1 MKNKETKP
9 RQKGNQMK
17 RQEDKETRGQPP
29 DGFPGDASNESSD
42 RDLFDLE
49 RLRLSQNF
57 ADVVG
62 VKKKTITVPVRK
74 PHRQLFFRVH
84 PDESWRL
91 ETAVLVVKEDRETY
105 LVDPTL
111 WAELSGEIVPT
122 VLFTT
127 ISRQGVIFLWPI
139 RLPGEDGRHDAWN
152 SSALEAAQLATEE
165 WIRLAANMHLGAYE
179 VFVATG
185 DLPEPEWPEVSF
197 QDLLKIAFKDK
208 FIQGLDHPAI
218 RALQGEL

>member
-9 RQKGNQMK
+9 RQQGDQMK
-17 RQEDKETRGQPP
+17 READNPERRRSP
-29 DGFPGDASNESSD
+29 DSFPGDASHASSNQD
-42 RDLFDLE
+42 VFDLE

-74 PHRQLFFRVH
+74 PHRQLFVRIH
-84 PDESWRL
+84 PEESWRL

-105 LVDPTL
+105 LVDPAL
-111 WAELSGEIVPT
+111 WAELPGEIVPT
-122 VLFTT
+122 VLFTA
-127 ISRQGVIFLWPI
+127 ISRQGVVFLWPI

-152 SSALEAAQLATEE
+152 RSALEAAQLATKQ

-179 VFVATG
+179 VSVATG
-185 DLPEPEWPEVSF
+185 DLPEPEWPDVSF
-197 QDLLKIAFKDK
+197 QDLLQIAFKDK

>member
-1 MKNKETKP
+1 MRNKETEP
-9 RQKGNQMK
+9 RQQGDQMK
-17 RQEDKETRGQPP
+17 READNPERSRSP
-29 DGFPGDASNESSD
+29 DSFPGDASNASSNQD
-42 RDLFDLE
+42 VFDLE

-74 PHRQLFFRVH
+74 PHRQLFVRVH

-91 ETAVLVVKEDRETY
+91 ETGVLVVKEDRETY
-105 LVDPTL
+105 LVDPAL
-111 WAELSGEIVPT
+111 WAELPGEIVPT
-122 VLFTT
+122 VLFTA
-127 ISRQGVIFLWPI
+127 ISRQGVVFLWPI

-152 SSALEAAQLATEE
+152 RSALEAVQLSTKQ
-165 WIRLAANMHLGAYE
+165 WIRLGANMHLGAYE

-185 DLPEPEWPEVSF
+185 DLPEPEWPDVSF
-197 QDLLKIAFKDK
+197 QDLLKIAFRDK
-208 FIQGLDHPAI
+208 FIQALDHPAI